1 MKNANQI
8 NALQNIIIETIT
20 PLINSDFALL
30 DVPEHNNIGDNLI
43 WKGELDYFSTLKHS
57 CVYEYSLW
65 YKLDY
70 KKLDSTHIFLFHG
83 GGNFGDFYKL
93 NQEFRLQIIQSYKDK
108 RIIVLPQSVYYK
120 NIQNLKSDAEIMNQ
134 HPDLHIMVRDKESFD
149 LLNQYLECKV
159 YLVPDMAF
167 CMDRSYIDKFRIKN
181 LTNSKKG
188 LYMKRK
194 DSELAS
200 NEIQFSEFDV
210 LDWPTFNYGRIK
222 RGLVYRRERYNR
234 ILSNKLI
241 DLGLGNIVDSRFGL
255 KPYNQMNRYIKK
267 GVRFMDK
274 YESIYTTR
282 LHGLVLA
289 ILLEKEVYIIDNKL
303 HKLTR
308 FYDQWLTDFEDVH
321 IYKP

>member
-30 DVPEHNNIGDNLI
+30 DVSDYNNIGDNLI
-43 WKGELDYFSTLKHS
+43 WKGQLDFFNKLDFQCFYQHAI
-57 CVYEYSLW
+57 W
-65 YKLDY
+65 YKVKHD
-70 KKLDSTHIFLFHG
+70 FLKDINTILFQG
-83 GGNFGDFYKL
+83 GGNFGDIYKK
-93 NQEFRLQIIQSYKDK
+93 NQEFRLKIIENYKDK

-134 HPDLHIMVRDKESFD
+134 HPDLHIMVRDKDSFD

-222 RGLVYRRERYNR
+222 RSLVYRRERYNR

-241 DLGLGNIVDSRFGL
+241 DLSLGNIVDSRFGL

-274 YESIYTTR
+274 YQMVYTTR
-282 LHGLVLA
+282 LHGLILA